1 MKNNVKLI
9 IGYYIVF
16 ISYWILEFQVFD
28 RYFDERLS
36 SIFSHAYLYFVASPV
51 FVYVISKNNIKK
63 SGKKSLKI
71 NTYISILILQ
81 SGLSVG
87 VLKIFSIIEKVDNT
101 DINVTI
107 GFVDLF
113 ALLLIAPIFE
123 ELLYRRIILNSL
135 EMEKMQAII
144 CSALLFASVHLISQ
158 GFKQVCYTMILG
170 VIWGYLATEGVGIKK
185 LIFFHSFSNL
195 WGYILPI
202 TLHKYSDFFE
212 KLFNVISGMIIPIL
226 AFIILGCLVDKSQK
240 SRKFIK
246 IK

>member
-28 RYFDERLS
+28 RYFNKRLS
-36 SIFSHAYLYFVASPV
+36 GIFSHIYLYFFAAPL
-51 FVYVISKNNIKK
+51 FVYVVSKKNIKRSEK
-63 SGKKSLKI
+63 QSLKM
-71 NTYISILILQ
+71 NTYVNILILQ

-87 VLKIFSIIEKVDNT
+87 VLKILSIIERSGNT

-107 GFVDLF
+107 GVLDFF
-113 ALLLIAPIFE
+113 TLLLIAPMFE

-135 EMEKMQAII
+135 EMKKMQAII

-170 VIWGYLATEGVGIKK
+170 TIWGCLATEGVGMKN
-185 LIFFHSFSNL
+185 LIFFHSFSNF
-195 WGYILPI
+195 WSCILPI
-202 TLHKYSDFFE
+202 SLHKYSVFWE
-212 KLFNVISGMIIPIL
+212 KVFNTISGMIIPVL
-226 AFIILGCLVDKSQK
+226 AFIILGCLVDKSK
-240 SRKFIK
+240 KCNRYTKV
-246 IK
+246 